1 MARTIKTTLELGGES
16 AYKKGLQS
24 VDRALK
30 AMSEE
35 LKDATTRFSENAKSQ
50 YNATSV
56 MESYKKLV
64 EQQQVK
70 VDSLR
75 EAVEHCKKKHEE
87 ATKAYEKAAEEHG
100 ANSVEALKAADS
112 LVKAEKSLDD
122 YSSKLKS
129 ANKYLDSTTAEMNKF
144 EKELKNTDSAL
155 DSVEK
160 SLDDV
165 TGEAKKYGK
174 SLSNTITTSETFQK
188 MNQTVKSGVKS
199 VGSAIASATK
209 VIATYTA
216 AFTAAAGVAG
226 AWAVKTGAAFDSQMS
241 AVAAISGATGK
252 DLERLRDKAKEM
264 GETTSFSATESAQAL
279 EYMAMAGWKTDDMV
293 DGLSGVINLAAAS
306 GENLA
311 SVSDIVTDAMT
322 AFGMSA
328 EESTHFA
335 DVLAKAS
342 SSANTN
348 VSMMGETFKY
358 VAPLAGT
365 LGYSVEDMSIG
376 IGLMANAGIKGSQAG
391 TSLKTAL
398 SNMAKP
404 TDKQA
409 AAMDNLGISL
419 ENANGGTKSFMEVM
433 ENLRSSIGGVDV
445 ELVDSEGNLREY
457 DDIIAD
463 LSKSTEGLSKVQQI
477 QAASTIFGKESM
489 SGMLAIINSSEEDFN
504 KLTESIYNADG
515 AAKGMSEIK
524 LDNLAGDVTYFKSA
538 LEGVGICI
546 SEKVSPMLRDVVEKA
561 TNVMPE
567 IQRKITDV
575 LDNVMPYFEKFV
587 GYLMNNL
594 IPTFSK
600 IGGYVAKELAPILG
614 DIGKSVIPVIKNAIE
629 SVKKIIEQLVP
640 VIKGIWEFVKPVFKI
655 VVDTI
660 DLIVGYLPTLL
671 QDVLDFIDPL
681 NLIHKETSQ
690 VSEEYLKMS
699 DNADKMSKKLDDLKQ
714 KNADIGQSVLE
725 EYNHYGDLAD
735 RLSTVVDKNGKIK
748 EHCEYTVQQIID
760 ELNPALDASLEI
772 VDGQLKGYKD
782 IADEIDNI
790 ILKKQAESMLEKGQ
804 ENYDQAV
811 ADLSKATQ
819 ARVAAESE
827 INELEKELDDLHAK
841 RKEWDETG
849 IVPEG
854 FDPSGYCGD
863 IQRLEENIN
872 HLNGTVETETQ
883 NINKANNEITKY
895 SGLQTAALEGNIGA
909 MQRYAAEYSNSML
922 TAGNATIT
930 ELTEQ
935 NDKFSEIYDNLVEAK
950 KNGDT
955 SVTDEMIDTYTRLR
969 NISHD
974 ELAEAQ
980 RMANEQGVAAAEKF
994 GKGLESSTGF
1004 VTVAARTV
1012 AESAEKELDK
1022 DTTSHGANFAWG
1034 FSEGMRSQIDSAISA
1049 AREVGNAA
1057 AAALHNALDEHSPSR
1072 VTRKIGRFFG
1082 IGFSKGISDEES
1094 NTIKTTQRYASS
1106 AVNALGFGI
1115 KSQKLNAAINA
1126 DISSFSSQ
1134 KNHSSSSEKSNSG
1147 ITVIIDKVE
1156 IHNDDDIEDTAYK
1169 LALKVKQAEM
1179 ALGV

>member
-1 MARTIKTTLELGGES
+1 MEIFKLFGKIA
-16 AYKKGLQS
+16 
-24 VDRALK
+24 VDNSEANRAIDETVGNVGNAEPRMTKALK
-30 AMSEE
+30 KIGA
-35 LKDATTRFSENAKSQ
+35 
-50 YNATSV
+50 
-56 MESYKKLV
+56 
-64 EQQQVK
+64 
-70 VDSLR
+70 
-75 EAVEHCKKKHEE
+75 AV
-87 ATKAYEKAAEEHG
+87 
-100 ANSVEALKAADS
+100 V
-112 LVKAEKSLDD
+112 
-122 YSSKLKS
+122 
-129 ANKYLDSTTAEMNKF
+129 
-144 EKELKNTDSAL
+144 
-155 DSVEK
+155 
-160 SLDDV
+160 
-165 TGEAKKYGK
+165 
-174 SLSNTITTSETFQK
+174 
-188 MNQTVKSGVKS
+188 
-199 VGSAIASATK
+199 
-209 VIATYTA
+209 A
-216 AFTAAAGVAG
+216 AFAVDKIKDFGKACISAGMD
-226 AWAVKTGAAFDSQMS
+226 FDSQMS
-241 AVAAISGATGK
+241 TVAAISGATG
-252 DLERLRDKAKEM
+252 EEFEILRAKAQEM
-264 GETTSFSATESAQAL
+264 GATTAFSATESAQAM
-279 EYMAMAGWKTDDMV
+279 EYMAMAGWKTTDITN
-293 DGLSGVINLAAAS
+293 GLAGVMNLAAAS
-306 GENLA
+306 GEDLA
-311 SVSDIVTDAMT
+311 TTSDIVTDAMT

-328 EESTHFA
+328 DQSTYFA
-335 DVLAKAS
+335 DVLAQTATN
-342 SSANTN
+342 ANTN
-348 VSMMGETFKY
+348 VGMMGETFKY
-358 VAPLAGT
+358 VAPLAGAM
-365 LGYSVEDMSIG
+365 GYNIEDMSAA
-376 IGLMANAGIKGSQAG
+376 IGLMANAGIKGSQSG
-391 TSLKTAL
+391 TSLRNIITNLA
-398 SNMAKP
+398 SP
-404 TDKQA
+404 TDKVA
-409 AAMDNLGISL
+409 GAMDDLGISL
-419 ENANGGTKSFMEVM
+419 TDSDGKTKSFGETLSD
-433 ENLRSSIGGVDV
+433 LRISF
-445 ELVDSEGNLREY
+445 
-457 DDIIAD
+457 AD
-463 LSKSTEGLSKVQQI
+463 LDEVQKTQY
-477 QAASTIFGKESM
+477 ASAIAGKEGM
-489 SGMLAIINSSEEDFN
+489 SGLLALINSSDEDFD
-504 KLTESIYNADG
+504 KLTDSIKNCTG
-515 AAKGMSEIK
+515 ASEKMAEIR
-524 LDNLAGDVTYFKSA
+524 LDNLEGDVTLFKSA
-538 LEGVGICI
+538 LEGAQIAI
-546 SEKVSPMLRDVVEKA
+546 SDKLTPVLRNLVEKA
-561 TNVMPE
+561 TDWLPTVQDKLLSAIDVVMD
-567 IQRKITDV
+567 IGK
-575 LDNVMPYFEKFV
+575 
-587 GYLMNNL
+587 YL
-594 IPTFSK
+594 
-600 IGGYVAKELAPILG
+600 AQELTPILSS
-614 DIGKSVIPVIKNAIE
+614 IGKSVLPIIKDALK
-629 SVKKIIEQLVP
+629 SAKAIIEQLVP
-640 VIKGIWEFVKPVFKI
+640 VIKNIWKFAEPVFKI

-660 DLIVGYLPTLL
+660 DLIVEYLPTLL

-690 VSEEYLKMS
+690 VSEEYLKMA
-699 DNADKMSKKLDDLKQ
+699 DNANKMSEKLDDIKQ

-760 ELNPALDASLEI
+760 ELNPALDTSLEI
-772 VDGQLKGYKD
+772 VDGQLKGYKE

-1057 AAALHNALDEHSPSR
+1057 AAALQKALDEHSPSR
-1072 VTRKIGRFFG
+1072 VTRKMGQFFG
-1082 IGFSKGISDEES
+1082 LGFSEGIIDEES
-1094 NTIKTTQRYASS
+1094 NTIKTTQQYADS
-1106 AVNALGFGI
+1106 AVNALKSGI
-1115 KSQKLNAAINA
+1115 NNRTPMKPMDFAINTRFANAEAIQIPAVERTEHTTNSPSNTAILNKLNELIEV
-1126 DISSFSSQ
+1126 IKGQ
-1134 KNHSSSSEKSNSG
+1134 KVYLDSG
-1147 ITVIIDKVE
+1147 ALVGE
-1156 IHNDDDIEDTAYK
+1156 IAPAMDG
-1169 LALKVKQAEM
+1169 
-1179 ALGV
+1179 ALGNISRMKRRGLR